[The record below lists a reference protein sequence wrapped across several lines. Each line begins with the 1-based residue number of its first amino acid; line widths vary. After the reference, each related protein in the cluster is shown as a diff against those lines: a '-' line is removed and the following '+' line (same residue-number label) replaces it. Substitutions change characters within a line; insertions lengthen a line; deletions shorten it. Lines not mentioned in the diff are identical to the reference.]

1 MSMTDPI
8 ADLLTRLRNAFRAGH
23 RRVDIP
29 ASKLKLQIADLLVE
43 LNFIRSVDFIE
54 DNIQGILRIRLR
66 YTPESKSVISGLERI
81 SKPGL
86 RTYWTRKDLT
96 KGTRRKMGTVI
107 LSTSRGL
114 MTDKGAL
121 DSGVGGEALFRI
133 W

>member
-1 MSMTDPI
+1 MTDPI

-54 DNIQGILRIRLR
+54 DNIQGILRIRLK

-86 RTYWTRKDLT
+86 RTYLTRKDLT
-96 KGTRRKMGTVI
+96 KGTRKMGTVI

-114 MTDKGAL
+114 MTDKTAL
-121 DSGVGGEALFRI
+121 DSGVGGEALFKI

>member
-8 ADLLTRLRNAFRAGH
+8 ADLLTRLRNAHRAGH

-43 LNFIRSVDFIE
+43 LNFLRSVDFIE

-96 KGTRRKMGTVI
+96 RGTRRKMGTVI

>member
-43 LNFIRSVDFIE
+43 MNFIRSVDFIE
-54 DNIQGILRIRLR
+54 DNIQGILRIRLK

-86 RTYWTRKDLT
+86 RTYLTRKDLT
-96 KGTRRKMGTVI
+96 KGTRKMGTVI

-114 MTDKGAL
+114 MTDKSAL
-121 DSGVGGEALFRI
+121 DSGVGGEALFKI